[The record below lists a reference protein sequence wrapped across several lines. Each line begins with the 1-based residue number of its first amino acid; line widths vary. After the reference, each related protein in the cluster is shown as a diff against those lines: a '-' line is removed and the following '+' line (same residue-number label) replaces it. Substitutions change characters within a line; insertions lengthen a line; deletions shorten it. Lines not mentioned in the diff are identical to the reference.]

1 MRYTL
6 PAHLA
11 ASVFRQAVA
20 GPVFW
25 AILTGCNGSHFSLV
39 CSYIV
44 DMLHLLVTRENGP
57 ANIPVSHLWE
67 HMGVLNKNKSVMG
80 NLIARGFLVMNLLKI
95 VTTVQ

>member
-44 DMLHLLVTRENGP
+44 DMLLVTRENGP
-57 ANIPVSHLWE
+57 AK
-67 HMGVLNKNKSVMG
+67 MGMLNKSKSVMG